1 MGFKGLETRIFS
13 IFDREKRGFLLRLSQ
28 ENQTN
33 EFWFLIAQ
41 APADSRQNHEHT
53 PANDAKKPLL
63 IQPAMIHG
71 CMMLYGIVELLMY
84 FLGQFHGL
92 LMILP
97 CISHCDPLGFVHHD
111 ANVCWLLSPGGSP
124 RRILPVL

>member
-1 MGFKGLETRIFS
+1 MLGRGGLPVGLGGYEFFKFVEWVLRDWKPGFFS

-28 ENQTN
+28 ENQSN

-41 APADSRQNHEHT
+41 APEDSRQNHEHT

-63 IQPAMIHG
+63 IQPAMIYG

-84 FLGQFHGL
+84 FLGHKWIVDDFA
-92 LMILP
+92 MYF
-97 CISHCDPLGFVHHD
+97 PL
-111 ANVCWLLSPGGSP
+111 
-124 RRILPVL
+124 